1 MGPMGDSLAQRA
13 KSDKAAF
20 KDLYER
26 WVTPV
31 YRYFLYRVNNVKE
44 AEDLT
49 SQVFLKVCEYL
60 PSYKENGRFPAWLF
74 TIVRHQ
80 SADYFRSKP
89 STLPLME
96 ETHPADILTPLEQ
109 ATKSDDLARLKRLL
123 QSLPEEEQELIR
135 LRFVV
140 GLGYQDIA
148 VILRRSK
155 EAIRKRISRLLDRL
169 QSQLEED
176 HV

>member
-1 MGPMGDSLAQRA
+1 MGPTDDSLAQRA
-13 KSDKAAF
+13 KSDAAAF
-20 KDLYER
+20 RELYEK

-49 SQVFLKVCEYL
+49 SQVFLKVCEQL

-80 SADYFRSKP
+80 SADYFRSQP
-89 STLPLME
+89 PALPLAE
-96 ETHPADILTPLEQ
+96 ETHQADAPTPLEH
-109 ATKSDDLARLKRLL
+109 ATLSDDLGRLKRLL
-123 QSLPEEEQELIR
+123 QTLPEEEQELIR

-140 GLGYQDIA
+140 QLSYKDIA
-148 VILRRSK
+148 AILKRGK
-155 EAIRKRISRLLDRL
+155 EAVRKQVARLLDRL